1 MNHLKRFS
9 KVRNNILMK
18 NKIIDFV
25 QKSSLFRYEG
35 EENDAYLFSKRINGH
50 EDVVFGEKLKKQI
63 LDNFSN
69 INVKTKIVDEWV
81 LLFVSDVK
89 KADVK

>member
-1 MNHLKRFS
+1 
-9 KVRNNILMK
+9 MK

-35 EENDAYLFSKRINGH
+35 EENDAYLFSKRINGY

-89 KADVK
+89 KAGVK